1 MMVSMSY
8 LTVRVTHRLNF
19 PDYYMATLEVKIPI
33 YYAHKQRYALEESY
47 SKLRE
52 ATQNYQAAQQQPRSR
67 ISISPFRAASAFC

>member
-33 YYAHKQRYALEESY
+33 YYAHKQRYALEES
-47 SKLRE
+47 
-52 ATQNYQAAQQQPRSR
+52 
-67 ISISPFRAASAFC
+67 